1 MCCACF
7 AAQGQAREGIR
18 LRGQSAIVNQ
28 ESENDSSGCG
38 MNFWRRR
45 SVFFVEQWGELGN
58 ENNRMVKEEMDMV
71 EGEE

>member
-28 ESENDSSGCG
+28 ESENDFSGCG
-38 MNFWRRR
+38 MKFCEELR
-45 SVFFVEQWGELGN
+45 SEQWGELG
-58 ENNRMVKEEMDMV
+58 KKTTAW
-71 EGEE
+71 